1 MIDVIQAHYSYW
13 VVLTLLVIGLWG
25 MLLKGNLMKKVV
37 GMTIFQ
43 SAIILF
49 FILSAYKSGGTV
61 PIYDEALGVE
71 DPSLYINPL
80 PHTLMLTAIVVGVA
94 IVGVALA
101 LMIVIY
107 RTYGTLEEPV
117 LVERMK

>member
-1 MIDVIQAHYSYW
+1 MIEVIQEHYPYW

-25 MLLKGNLMKKVV
+25 MLGKRNLMKKVV

-49 FILSAYKSGGTV
+49 FIVSAFKSDATV
-61 PIYDEALGVE
+61 PIYDEALGAG
-71 DPSLYINPL
+71 DPGLYINPL

-101 LMIVIY
+101 LLIVIY
-107 RTYGTLEEPV
+107 RTYGTLEEP
-117 LVERMK
+117 LLFERMK